1 MLMLPVSWEKARMS
15 KKNSQGS
22 RRPQRSASPRTRQAQ
37 ALATQTTKAR
47 TTPPETSAA
56 KPARPSAKTAAADS
70 AGGSPLF
77 REAEIFFGR
86 DICGDLES
94 AKMREWLVTNGIG
107 GYASGTVA
115 GSATRRYHGL
125 LMAALQPPVG
135 RTQLVSGVD
144 ENVQCGSQWFALSTH
159 RWSSGNVDPQGY
171 RLLQSF
177 HLEGTT
183 PVWTYALADALL
195 EKRVWMRQG
204 ENTTYV
210 QYSMVCGRRPL
221 SLKLKVLVNYRDFHS
236 LTHAGDWRM
245 SIEQVDGGVAIT
257 AFDGARVF
265 YLKSTGG
272 TCEPRAEWYRD
283 YFLPA
288 EQERGLDDHEDNLF
302 AALFRA
308 ELNAGQSVTLVL
320 STEANTLRDV
330 ETARA
335 EQANHDAKIFKSWQ
349 EANSGADAAS
359 GSDELSLEDAPAW
372 VWQLVLAADQFIVK
386 RTLPAAS
393 GASAD
398 AEETDGRTVIAGYHW
413 FADWGRD
420 TMIALPGLTLTT
432 GRTDVARKI
441 LLAFARY
448 VDGGM
453 LPNNFPDA
461 AGQPQYNTV
470 DAAMWYFEA
479 VRLYFAA
486 TQDAATLQK
495 LFPVLASIV
504 EAHVAGTRYNI
515 HVDPADGLI
524 YSGGPGVQLTWMD
537 AKVGD
542 WVVTPRTGKAVE
554 INALWINA
562 LESMTHFCSVLVKPS
577 GIYDQLKAQA
587 TESFAKFWNASRNCC
602 YDVIDAPGTGA
613 DGSLRPNQIFAVS
626 LPVSPLS
633 AEQQKS
639 VVDACAQQLLTSHGL
654 RSLAPGEPGYEGH
667 YGGGPLSRDGAYHQ
681 GTVWGWLL
689 GPYVLAH
696 LRVYGDR
703 AAALR
708 SLDSLGRQIYTYG
721 LGTVGEIFDGDAP
734 FAPCGCI
741 AQAWSVS
748 ELLRV
753 WHAAATYRG
762 ASRGAGA

>member
-1 MLMLPVSWEKARMS
+1 MAKP
-15 KKNSQGS
+15 
-22 RRPQRSASPRTRQAQ
+22 RPELNPPASPSRNAAAR
-37 ALATQTTKAR
+37 LAMPNKSTQTTLPAVPEKSVVL
-47 TTPPETSAA
+47 PP
-56 KPARPSAKTAAADS
+56 
-70 AGGSPLF
+70 
-77 REAEIFFGR
+77 EAEIRFER
-86 DICGDLES
+86 DICGHLDS
-94 AKMREWLVTNGIG
+94 AISREWLVTNGIG
-107 GYASGTVA
+107 GFASGTVA

-125 LMAALQPPVG
+125 LVAALQPPVG
-135 RTQLVSGVD
+135 RTQLVAGID
-144 ENVQCGSQWFALSTH
+144 ENAQYGGETFALSTH
-159 RWSSGNVDPQGY
+159 RWSSGTVDPQGF

-210 QYSMVCGRRPL
+210 QYTMVCGSQPL
-221 SLKLKVLVNYRDFHS
+221 SLKFKALVNYRDFHS
-236 LTHAGDWRM
+236 MTHAGDWRM
-245 SIEQVDGGVAIT
+245 NIAAVEHGVAIT
-257 AFDGARVF
+257 AFDGARTF
-265 YLKSTGG
+265 YLKSSGG
-272 TCEPRAEWYRD
+272 SCELRHEWYRD
-283 YFLPA
+283 YVFAA

-308 ELNAGQSVTLVL
+308 ELIAGESVTLVL
-320 STEANTLRDV
+320 STEANALLDA

-335 EQANHDAKIFKSWQ
+335 EQANHDVKIFQAWQ
-349 EANSGADAAS
+349 QANSPAQDANDPDA
-359 GSDELSLEDAPAW
+359 LEDAPAW
-372 VWQLVLAADQFIVK
+372 VWQLVLAADQFIAK
-386 RTLPAAS
+386 RTLPADSGDSS
-393 GASAD
+393 GAED
-398 AEETDGRTVIAGYHW
+398 TDGRTVIAGYHW

-420 TMIALPGLTLTT
+420 TMIALPGLTLST
-432 GRTDVARKI
+432 GRTDIARKI
-441 LLAFARY
+441 LLSFARY

-461 AGQPQYNTV
+461 AGQRGYNTV

-524 YSGGPGVQLTWMD
+524 YAGGPGVQLTWMD

-562 LESMTHFCSVLVKPS
+562 LESMVQFSRVLARPFDVYEK
-577 GIYDQLKAQA
+577 LKVQA
-587 TESFAKFWNASRNCC
+587 AASFAKFWNASRGCC
-602 YDVIDAPGTGA
+602 YDVIDAPGVGNDA
-613 DGSLRPNQIFAVS
+613 SLRPNQIFAVS

-633 AEQQKS
+633 VEQQKS
-639 VVDACAQQLLTSHGL
+639 VVDVCAQQLLTSHGL
-654 RSLAPGEPGYEGH
+654 RSLAPGEPGYQGH
-667 YGGGPLSRDGAYHQ
+667 YGGGPLGRDGAYHQ

-708 SLDSLGRQIYTYG
+708 TLEPLGRQIYTYG
-721 LGTVGEIFDGDAP
+721 LGTVG
-734 FAPCGCI
+734 
-741 AQAWSVS
+741 
-748 ELLRV
+748 
-753 WHAAATYRG
+753 
-762 ASRGAGA
+762 